1 MLRHTQIQMETQ
13 VTDDAVP
20 TPALA
25 AEPTYDLSL
34 KGAGLTIER
43 KIPESLALSVVA
55 LIMGGDGSRLAPRRG
70 PATPAGGAGA
80 GQGLGTTV
88 GEYLTEVEA
97 KRNPDKIL
105 AFGAYLMDEMG
116 RETFTRDEVRSMFQK
131 AAEPVPG
138 NFHRDFTWA
147 VQNRWLGEQPG
158 TPGAYYV
165 TKTGRTALGN
175 KFAAEVK
182 ASTKLP
188 RRRRTRKA
196 GATSASNGADDAS

>member
-1 MLRHTQIQMETQ
+1 MTYET
-13 VTDDAVP
+13 P
-20 TPALA
+20 PARP
-25 AEPTYDLSL
+25 EPEYDLTL

-43 KIPESLALSVVA
+43 KVTESIALAVVS
-55 LIMGGDGSRLAPRRG
+55 LVMGGDGSRLAPRRG
-70 PATPAGGAGA
+70 AAAFPGNPAASASVQ
-80 GQGLGTTV
+80 GQAMTV
-88 GEYLTEVEA
+88 GEYLSEVEA

-116 RETFTRDEVRSMFQK
+116 RETFTRDELRSMFQK

-147 VQNRWLGEQPG
+147 VQNRWLGEQ
-158 TPGAYYV
+158 TDAPGAYYV

-182 ASTKLP
+182 ASTKLTT
-188 RRRRTRKA
+188 RRRRSRKA
-196 GATSASNGADDAS
+196 GAANAAAPANGGSNDAA

>member
-1 MLRHTQIQMETQ
+1 M
-13 VTDDAVP
+13 TDDRTPAVP
-20 TPALA
+20 EPAYEL
-25 AEPTYDLSL
+25 TL

-43 KIPESLALSVVA
+43 KIPESIALSVVA
-55 LIMGGDGSRLAPRRG
+55 LIMGGDGSRIGPRRG
-70 PATPAGGAGA
+70 GSVAAASLTATGSR
-80 GQGLGTTV
+80 QGLATTV
-88 GEYLTEVEA
+88 GEFLTEVEA

-105 AFGAYLMDEMG
+105 TFAAYLMDEMG
-116 RETFTRDEVRSMFQK
+116 RESVTRDEIRSMFQK

-158 TPGAYYV
+158 SPGAYYV

-182 ASTKLP
+182 ASTKLT

-196 GATSASNGADDAS
+196 GATGATNGGESAS

>member
-1 MLRHTQIQMETQ
+1 MLRNKTVQMETQ
-13 VTDDAVP
+13 MTDE
-20 TPALA
+20 TPIA
-25 AEPTYDLSL
+25 AESTYELTL
-34 KGAGLTIER
+34 KGAGFTVER
-43 KIPESLALSVVA
+43 TIPESLALSVVA
-55 LIMGGDGSRLAPRRG
+55 LIMGGDGSRVAPRRG
-70 PATPAGGAGA
+70 ASGAAASSIRSGA
-80 GQGLGTTV
+80 GQDLAMTV
-88 GEYLTEVEA
+88 GEFLTEVEA

-147 VQNRWLGEQPG
+147 IQVRWLGEQPG

-175 KFAAEVK
+175 KFAKEVK

-188 RRRRTRKA
+188 RRRRPRKA
-196 GATSASNGADDAS
+196 GAAAVTTNGGDDAS